1 MASEN
6 KIRRIAVWVVSV
18 LLTVVFLMAGA
29 MKLLG
34 KAAGLFE
41 HWGYPAWF
49 FICHWCGRGR
59 KRRLAPDSES
69 RVARRCCIGSGHEA
83 GAIFTHIRSNEWN
96 HVPGVVV
103 LLVLAAIIAYA
114 RREQLLG
121 ASSGAAS
128 DLKPPL

>member
-6 KIRRIAVWVVSV
+6 KIRRISVWVFSV

-34 KAAGLFE
+34 KAAGMFE

-49 FICHWCGRGR
+49 
-59 KRRLAPDSES
+59 SY
-69 RVARRCCIGSGHEA
+69 VIGAVEVVSAALLLIPKAASLGGAALVVVMA

-96 HVPGVVV
+96 HVPGVI